1 MLVVTWGGFLPRSLR
16 SKTVLWLIR
25 FAAISS
31 RFVRRVP
38 SSTVSS
44 QTVPALISRRARSLA
59 RSFAGSI
66 RCSKLKPT
74 HGNVKQ
80 AAKSN
85 GHHKEE
91 EREGTFFL
99 HFTPHTTIKNLA
111 LDERIIYVFLL
122 FFTLHSR
129 SYEQKKMYNIQNPWN
144 NTVLSRKNSS
154 QRTQKKIVESI
165 KNHCYSPRPRTH
177 YTPLSSHF
185 TLLFTLAGSR
195 VEPPHTLVHWY
206 KTVQDPERRRR
217 TVWEFSPTEKKTH
230 RVKKRCT
237 DCGK

>member
-1 MLVVTWGGFLPRSLR
+1 M
-16 SKTVLWLIR
+16 
-25 FAAISS
+25 
-31 RFVRRVP
+31 
-38 SSTVSS
+38 
-44 QTVPALISRRARSLA
+44 
-59 RSFAGSI
+59 
-66 RCSKLKPT
+66 
-74 HGNVKQ
+74 KQ

-129 SYEQKKMYNIQNPWN
+129 SYEQKKKMYNIQNPWN

-154 QRTQKKIVESI
+154 QRTPEKKSLNQLKITVI
-165 KNHCYSPRPRTH
+165 PRDPEH

-185 TLLFTLAGSR
+185 TLLFTLAWSR
-195 VEPPHTLVHWY
+195 VEPPHTLVHCY

-217 TVWEFSPTEKKTH
+217 TV
-230 RVKKRCT
+230 
-237 DCGK
+237 